1 MESRIIE
8 KLQKTLLVDI
18 TKKKKKKKKQKRDRN
33 MSEFKRHNNN

>member
-18 TKKKKKKKKQKRDRN
+18 TKKRKRKKRNKKEREICLNSKT
-33 MSEFKRHNNN
+33 